1 MMISMTLN
9 FSPQDNLIQSGNIS
23 YHEFPAMTAPPKAGD
38 FIALK
43 TVVMEECYSLTL
55 TDYQVAK
62 VLAVDGVCVKLRF
75 VGFERGS

>member
-1 MMISMTLN
+1 MTEI
-9 FSPQDNLIQSGNIS
+9 FPPQDTIQSSNIS
-23 YHEFPAMTAPPKAGD
+23 FHEFPALTAPPKAGD

-62 VLAVDGVCVKLRF
+62 VLAVDGVCVKLKF
-75 VGFERGS
+75 VGK

>member
-1 MMISMTLN
+1 MTGH
-9 FSPQDNLIQSGNIS
+9 FSSQDNSILSSNFS
-23 YHEFPAMTAPPKAGD
+23 YHEFPALTAPPKAGD

-55 TDYQVAK
+55 TEYQVAK

-75 VGFERGS
+75 VGK